1 MYVWLRFKTRPK
13 IRNIFFECLKQRNMS
28 DWITDYLSCTYH
40 LTSLNASLHVC
51 TFSMFSLNR
60 SSCSVKAWAKVP
72 VYFDTLDGSTLLKV
86 GKTIIPFS
94 FIHSMIFASSSK
106 HQVEVAKF
114 FETMTIAN
122 LDFSIALK
130 SSTNIYIFLSQDFHH
145 L

>member
-1 MYVWLRFKTRPK
+1 M
-13 IRNIFFECLKQRNMS
+13 
-28 DWITDYLSCTYH
+28 
-40 LTSLNASLHVC
+40 
-51 TFSMFSLNR
+51 
-60 SSCSVKAWAKVP
+60 
-72 VYFDTLDGSTLLKV
+72 
-86 GKTIIPFS
+86 IPFS